1 MDRHTLAWL
10 AFTVAMAALSSSSG
24 ATQQHQMHGLS
35 DDDIIK
41 SLRLAAPRAIVDH
54 ATIMGMAD
62 AGTRRLIRQGSNNF
76 TCMADDPNSPGPE
89 PMCAD
94 QNGMKWIEA
103 WAAHR
108 DPPADA
114 VGFIYMLDGGTDAS
128 NTDPYAS
135 KPEPNNNWIM
145 TGPHVMVVGAKELM
159 AGYPRLPRPDTS
171 QPYVMWAGTPYEHL
185 MIPMRMDSYQR
196 LSQQQ

>member
-1 MDRHTLAWL
+1 MNKHTRARL
-10 AFTVAMAALSSSSG
+10 AFTIAVAALSSSS
-24 ATQQHQMHGLS
+24 AVAQQGQPHGLS
-35 DDDIIK
+35 DHDIIK

-54 ATIMGMAD
+54 AIIIGMAD
-62 AGTRRLIRQGSNNF
+62 DGTERVIRQGSNNF
-76 TCMADDPNSPGPE
+76 TCMSDNPNSPGLE

-94 QNGMKWIEA
+94 ENGMKWIQA

-108 DPPADA
+108 DPPANA
-114 VGFIYMLDGGTDAS
+114 VGFIYMLGGGTDAS

-135 KPEPNNNWIM
+135 KPKLNKNWIM
-145 TGPHVMVVGAKELM
+145 TGPHVMIVGANELM

-171 QPYVMWAGTPYEHL
+171 QPYVMWAGTAYEHA

-196 LSQQQ
+196 LSEQQ

>member
-1 MDRHTLAWL
+1 MNKHTRARL
-10 AFTVAMAALSSSSG
+10 AFTVTVATLASSS
-24 ATQQHQMHGLS
+24 AVAQQHDRHGLS

-62 AGTRRLIRQGSNNF
+62 DGNERVIRQGSNNF

-94 QNGMKWIEA
+94 QNGMKWIKA
-103 WAAHR
+103 WTAHR
-108 DPPADA
+108 DPPANA
-114 VGFIYMLDGGTDAS
+114 VGFIYMLSGGTDAS

-159 AGYPRLPRPDTS
+159 SGYPRLPKPDTS

-185 MIPMRMDSYQR
+185 MVPMRVDSYQR
-196 LSQQQ
+196 LSQQ

>member
-1 MDRHTLAWL
+1 MNRHTLAWL
-10 AFTVAMAALSSSSG
+10 AFTVTVATLASSSVV
-24 ATQQHQMHGLS
+24 AQQHRMHGLS

-62 AGTRRLIRQGSNNF
+62 DGTERVIRQGSNNF

-94 QNGMKWIEA
+94 QNGMKWIKA

-108 DPPADA
+108 DPPANA
-114 VGFIYMLDGGTDAS
+114 VGFIYMLSGGTDAS

-159 AGYPRLPRPDTS
+159 AGYPRLPKPDTS

-185 MIPMRMDSYQR
+185 MIPMRVDSYQR
-196 LSQQQ
+196 LSQQ